1 MPDVAKVSLRSMALA
16 AMVFAMAWGAAPCA
30 VVAREHRSH
39 AVLLEFQRQH
49 PCPSTGQTTGRCPG
63 YWRDHIRPLACGGA
77 DAVANL
83 QWQTIAEAKDKDK
96 WERKAC

>member
-1 MPDVAKVSLRSMALA
+1 MLIVTKLSLRRMALA
-16 AMVFAMAWGAAPCA
+16 ATVCAASWGLAPSAVFAK
-30 VVAREHRSH
+30 EHRSH

-77 DAVANL
+77 DAVVNL
-83 QWQTIAEAKDKDK
+83 Q
-96 WERKAC
+96 